1 MKLCNLCN
9 NIQEFTHFSKC
20 KNNRDGLS
28 YTCKTCTALRKKRY
42 KLKYENNKIQT
53 VQKICNK
60 CKLNKDIHEFHKCA
74 YNSDGYRSIC
84 KSCYKI
90 KSKSFQ
96 RVLTNEQKDKRKLY
110 LKTYYSINK
119 DRIKS
124 NTRHYAIKNKD
135 NVKRYKEKYR
145 LKNKQMRNAN
155 EKNKRKTDP
164 LFRLNESMSKQ
175 INRIKNIKHKV
186 SWRRCLEYNFEQ
198 LKQHLES
205 KFTKGM
211 SWENYGKNGWHID
224 HIIPVSSFKYDSINH
239 PEFKKCW
246 SLNNLQPLWA
256 TTEIAMSHGEPSSY
270 IGNLEKG
277 NKINVHF

>member
-1 MKLCNLCN
+1 
-9 NIQEFTHFSKC
+9 
-20 KNNRDGLS
+20 
-28 YTCKTCTALRKKRY
+28 
-42 KLKYENNKIQT
+42 
-53 VQKICNK
+53 
-60 CKLNKDIHEFHKCA
+60 
-74 YNSDGYRSIC
+74 
-84 KSCYKI
+84 
-90 KSKSFQ
+90 
-96 RVLTNEQKDKRKLY
+96 
-110 LKTYYSINK
+110 
-119 DRIKS
+119 
-124 NTRHYAIKNKD
+124 
-135 NVKRYKEKYR
+135 
-145 LKNKQMRNAN
+145 MRNAN